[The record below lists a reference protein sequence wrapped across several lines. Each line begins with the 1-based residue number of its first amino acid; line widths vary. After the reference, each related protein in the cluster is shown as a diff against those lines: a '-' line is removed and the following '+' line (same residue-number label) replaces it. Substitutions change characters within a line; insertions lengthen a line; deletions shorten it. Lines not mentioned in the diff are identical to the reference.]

1 MQTAKWPF
9 HLQRTDCAC
18 PWSLLWRHLWPSL
31 PRQQAETEWLKNTQA
46 AKPFS
51 VYCWLNSDRYR
62 QKKKKKKESLQLHS
76 DGADNV
82 QQWQKLVM
90 LPMWHPQT
98 GRWTQIRQAVYCV
111 LPQAILSPL
120 SPMRPLWQ
128 SSSVPPQMKET
139 GTEEDK
145 ATAGYIGHY
154 IRQGECVD
162 WQPPAFKNSFR
173 PK

>member
-1 MQTAKWPF
+1 MAISSAADWLCMSLITAVATSVALPAQTTSRNRVIEKHSGSKA
-9 HLQRTDCAC
+9 
-18 PWSLLWRHLWPSL
+18 
-31 PRQQAETEWLKNTQA
+31 
-46 AKPFS
+46 FS